1 LITPPVQ
8 GADLRVRETVRDTS
22 DRFPEERRVVRD
34 VEGLFGERLHDVG
47 FSDEEGLDDGAE
59 GEELEGGLLGH
70 LSFFHSFLLS
80 FSFLELELDS

>member
-1 LITPPVQ
+1 
-8 GADLRVRETVRDTS
+8 
-22 DRFPEERRVVRD
+22 
-34 VEGLFGERLHDVG
+34 LHDVG

-70 LSFFHSFLLS
+70 LLSFLLS